1 MWIET
6 IIMPREE
13 RGPRQPPPPPRDRR
27 AVLLAAG
34 EESRALR
41 DQVMGFLSAHHL
53 LGAVKWMSEPGFL
66 PLVTLHCTER
76 ALEKLRE
83 AAEFVV
89 GCAAPVDA
97 YQPLTTTEPELSSS
111 EPVSMAVPVFA
122 RYP

>member
-13 RGPRQPPPPPRDRR
+13 RGPRAAPPSRDRR
-27 AVLLAAG
+27 AVLQAAG
-34 EESRALR
+34 EENRALR
-41 DQVMGFLSAHHL
+41 NAVTEFLSAHHL

-66 PLVTLHCTER
+66 PLITLHCTER

-89 GCAAPVDA
+89 GCTSPVDA
-97 YQPLTTTEPELSSS
+97 YQPLTRTEPELSTES
-111 EPVSMAVPVFA
+111 VSMAAPVFA

>member
-13 RGPRQPPPPPRDRR
+13 REPRPAPPPRDRR
-27 AVLLAAG
+27 AALHAAG

-41 DQVMGFLSAHHL
+41 DDVMRFLSANHL

-66 PLVTLHCTER
+66 PLITLHCTER
-76 ALEKLRE
+76 ALEKLRS

-89 GCAAPVDA
+89 GRASPVDA
-97 YQPLTTTEPELSSS
+97 YQPLTSTEPELSSES
-111 EPVSMAVPVFA
+111 VPMAASAFA
-122 RYP
+122 RYS